1 MKPKKKQKRLRP
13 VARNCN
19 FCDNS
24 TVPDYKDVTMLSKFM
39 TERGKVL
46 ASSRTGIC
54 SRHQRD
60 VMRVIKQ
67 ARHVALLPFIVR
79 A

>member
-19 FCDNS
+19 FCDNN
-24 TVPDYKDVTMLSKFM
+24 TVPDYKDVTMLGKFM

>member
-19 FCDNS
+19 FCDNH
-24 TVPDYKDVTMLSKFM
+24 VEPDYKDVTLLGKFM

-46 ASSRTGIC
+46 GRSRTGIC
-54 SRHQRD
+54 SKHQRE

-67 ARHVALLPFIVR
+67 ARHVALLPFIIR

>member
-19 FCDNS
+19 FCDNNVS
-24 TVPDYKDVTMLSKFM
+24 PDYKDVTMLSKFL

-46 ASSRTGIC
+46 GQSRTGIC

-67 ARHVALLPFIVR
+67 ARQVALLPFVVR